1 MERGGYI
8 YMLTNKNNSTLYIGV
23 TANIEARLSEHKSKV
38 NPNSFSAKYFL
49 DKLVYIEF
57 FETIDEA
64 ILREKQ
70 LKGGSR
76 KAKETLINKV
86 NPEWKD
92 LSMRIDEFIDQNS
105 E

>member
-1 MERGGYI
+1 
-8 YMLTNKNNSTLYIGV
+8 MLTNKNNTTIYIGV
-23 TANIEARLSEHKSKV
+23 TADMEVRFLEHKSKKY
-38 NPNSFSAKYFL
+38 PNSFSAKYHL

-76 KAKETLINKV
+76 KTKEALINKL
-86 NPEWKD
+86 NPKWYD
-92 LSMRIDEFIDQNS
+92 LSMCIDEFVEENAG
-105 E
+105 

>member
-38 NPNSFSAKYFL
+38 NPNSFSARCFL

>member
-1 MERGGYI
+1 MH
-8 YMLTNKNNSTLYIGV
+8 TNKNNSPIYIGV
-23 TANIEARLSEHKSKV
+23 TANMEARFSEHKLKI
-38 NPNSFSAKYFL
+38 NPTSFSARYFL

-76 KAKETLINKV
+76 KAKEALINKV
-86 NPEWKD
+86 HPEWND
-92 LSMRIDEFIDQNS
+92 LSSIVEQR
-105 E
+105 